1 MKPTFAALSLLFVLA
16 ACGSKASAPEPQA
29 TAKRGIVERPAVA
42 VQTQKLQRTS
52 LHGTITADG
61 QVVAN
66 AGGAATLAFPSDGQ
80 IAAVN
85 VNVGDRV
92 SKGEV
97 LASLDSR
104 IASSAIEQAQAD
116 VAAAQANLNKAQAR
130 ARPQEF
136 AQNSAQVQA
145 AQSKAQAAK
154 AELDRQNALAKVGI
168 SSQRDL
174 QQARSDYESALSDL
188 RVAQQQGSILQA
200 GPRPQDVDV
209 ARASVLQA
217 QAELA
222 SAQTKASLLNIVAP
236 FDGIITQRFKNPGET
251 VDPTISVL
259 AMVNPNRTVVEVQIS
274 QDQAGLVETGDP
286 ATITVDG
293 LARKVSGRVQ
303 AVSPALGQE
312 TRTMTVRI
320 QPENTALTPGAAAK
334 ASIVVRTV
342 ANAFVVPDSAV
353 VKDPE
358 TGNPVMYL
366 TAGKGQYRAV
376 PVTIVLQSGNR
387 IAVAAP
393 ALQPGASVVTQ
404 GAYELLP
411 FAGGTSGG

>member
-1 MKPTFAALSLLFVLA
+1 MP
-16 ACGSKASAPEPQA
+16 
-29 TAKRGIVERPAVA
+29 
-42 VQTQKLQRTS
+42 LQ
-52 LHGTITADG
+52 GTITADG

-80 IAAVN
+80 IASVN

-116 VAAAQANLNKAQAR
+116 VAAAQANLAKAQAR

-188 RVAQQQGSILQA
+188 RVAEQQGSILEA
-200 GPRPQDVDV
+200 GPRPQDVNV
-209 ARASVLQA
+209 ARAAVQQA
-217 QAELA
+217 QAELS

-236 FDGIITQRFKNPGET
+236 FDGIITQRLKNPGET
-251 VDPTISVL
+251 VDPTIPVL

-274 QDQAGLVETGDP
+274 QDQAGLVETGNA
-286 ATITVDG
+286 ATITIDG
-293 LARKVSGRVQ
+293 LARPIRGRVQ
-303 AVSPALGQE
+303 AVSPVLGQE
-312 TRTMTVRI
+312 TRTMTARI
-320 QPENTALTPGAAAK
+320 QPESSALTPGAAAK
-334 ASIVVRTV
+334 ATIVVRTV

-358 TGNPVMYL
+358 TGDPVVYL
-366 TAGKGQYRAV
+366 AEAKGKYRAV
-376 PVTIVLQSGNR
+376 HVKIVLQSGNR
-387 IAVAAP
+387 IAVAA
-393 ALQPGASVVTQ
+393 ATLQPGAAVVTQ

-411 FAGGTSGG
+411 FAGSGG

>member
-1 MKPTFAALSLLFVLA
+1 MKPPFAALSLVFALA
-16 ACGSKASAPEPQA
+16 ACGSKASAPESHV
-29 TAKRGIVERPAVA
+29 TAKPNIVDRPAVA
-42 VQTQKLQRTS
+42 VQTQRLKLMPLQ
-52 LHGTITADG
+52 GTVTADG

-80 IAAVN
+80 IASVN

-97 LASLDSR
+97 LASLNSR
-104 IASSAIEQAQAD
+104 IASSAIEQARAD
-116 VAAAQANLNKAQAR
+116 VAAAQANLAKAQAR

-188 RVAQQQGSILQA
+188 RIAEQQGSILEA
-200 GPRPQDVDV
+200 GPRPQDVNV
-209 ARASVLQA
+209 ARAAVQQA
-217 QAELA
+217 QAELS

-236 FDGIITQRFKNPGET
+236 FDGIITQRLKNPGET
-251 VDPTISVL
+251 VDPTIPVL

-274 QDQAGLVETGDP
+274 QDQAGLVETGDA
-286 ATITVDG
+286 ATITIDE
-293 LARKVSGRVQ
+293 LPRPIPGRVQ

-320 QPENTALTPGAAAK
+320 QPRSTALTPGAAAK
-334 ASIVVRTV
+334 AIIVVRTV
-342 ANAFVVPDSAV
+342 ADAFVVPDSAV

-358 TGNPVMYL
+358 TGNPVVYL
-366 TAGKGQYRAV
+366 AAAKGKYRAV
-376 PVTIVLQSGNR
+376 PVKIVLQSGNR
-387 IAVAAP
+387 IAVAAA
-393 ALQPGASVVTQ
+393 ALQPGVPVVTQ

-411 FAGGTSGG
+411 FAGGTSGS

>member
-1 MKPTFAALSLLFVLA
+1 MLLFVLA
-16 ACGSKASAPEPQA
+16 ACGSKASAPESQA
-29 TAKRGIVERPAVA
+29 TAKPGIVDRPAVA
-42 VQTQKLQRTS
+42 VQTQKLQM
-52 LHGTITADG
+52 LPLQGTVSADG

-66 AGGAATLAFPSDGQ
+66 AGGAATLAFPTDGQ
-80 IAAVN
+80 ISSVN

-104 IASSAIEQAQAD
+104 IASSTIAQAQAD
-116 VAAAQANLNKAQAR
+116 VAAAQANLAKAQAR

-174 QQARSDYESALSDL
+174 QQARADYESALSDL
-188 RVAQQQGSILQA
+188 RVAQQQGSILEA
-200 GPRPQDVDV
+200 GPRPQDVNV
-209 ARASVLQA
+209 AQAAVQQA
-217 QAELA
+217 QADLS

-236 FDGIITQRFKNPGET
+236 FDGIITQRLKNPGET
-251 VDPTISVL
+251 VDPTIPVL

-274 QDQAGLVETGDP
+274 QDQAGLVETGDS

-293 LARKVSGRVQ
+293 LPRRISGRVQ

-312 TRTMTVRI
+312 TRTMTVRV
-320 QPENTALTPGAAAK
+320 QPESSALTPGAAAK
-334 ASIVVRTV
+334 ASIVVRTL

-358 TGNPVMYL
+358 TGNPVVYL
-366 TAGKGQYRAV
+366 AVAKGQYRAV
-376 PVTIVLQSGNR
+376 PVNIVLQSGNR
-387 IAVAAP
+387 IAVAAA
-393 ALQPGASVVTQ
+393 ALRPGVPVVTQ